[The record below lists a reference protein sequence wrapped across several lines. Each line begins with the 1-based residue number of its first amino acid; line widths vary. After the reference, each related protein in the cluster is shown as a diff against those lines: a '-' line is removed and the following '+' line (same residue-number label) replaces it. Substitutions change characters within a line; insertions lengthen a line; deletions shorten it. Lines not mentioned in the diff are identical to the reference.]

1 MICIKNFETPI
12 EGNKVYPNAFLNQD
26 HMFSSLKQF
35 IHICFLLFFI
45 LVGCSR
51 DENGSKTVIQGSGE
65 FIHLNTAGAISPK
78 TRFLQYYE
86 ESNNAWLLFGNED
99 INEAILYELPSGKI
113 EKRIKF
119 DMRGSNRIGVYKG
132 AFIHNFD
139 SIFVISGTYYTEFFL
154 IDTTGTVKGKFS
166 VASINN
172 GEFHSGLVPLY
183 CHLSMET
190 VFRNG
195 LLNLNTDV
203 MAAISN
209 ADLHTQSICISYD
222 IGKGELVDRFK
233 YPEFDDTY
241 KSPLG
246 YYSRTHNGSD
256 LIYSFR
262 RLDDLYI
269 LKENGAYEIIPCQ
282 SQFQRQDL
290 DWINIR
296 TDPIVI
302 QKKRGVENP
311 RYGSI
316 IFDKYRKLFY
326 RIYKPGYKLKT
337 GESADQYSEYPP
349 LFSIMVLDGNLTL
362 IGETLMPI
370 NTYDPEMAFITRDG
384 LFLALHPNH
393 PKYDPD
399 SLAFEKMIVLDN

>member
-1 MICIKNFETPI
+1 MHRVILRFALFLSIVLCGCKKANTETSLRIK
-12 EGNKVYPNAFLNQD
+12 
-26 HMFSSLKQF
+26 
-35 IHICFLLFFI
+35 
-45 LVGCSR
+45 
-51 DENGSKTVIQGSGE
+51 GSGD
-65 FIHLNTAGAISPK
+65 FIHLNTAGSISPK

-86 ESNNAWLLFGNED
+86 EPQKAWLLFGNED

-113 EKRIKF
+113 EKRMKF
-119 DMRGSNRIGVYKG
+119 DMRGSNRIGIYKG

-154 IDTTGTVKGKFS
+154 IDTAGTVKDKFS
-166 VASINN
+166 VESINN
-172 GEFHSGLVPLY
+172 GEFHNGLVPLY

-222 IGKGELVDRFK
+222 IGKGELIERFK

-246 YYSRTHNGSD
+246 YYSRAHNGSD
-256 LIYSFR
+256 FIYSFR

-269 LKENGAYEIIPCQ
+269 LKGNGAYEIMPCQ
-282 SQFQRQDL
+282 SQFRRQDL
-290 DWINIR
+290 DWINNR

-316 IFDKYRKLFY
+316 MFDKYRKLFY
-326 RIYKPGYKLKT
+326 RIFKPGYKLKT
-337 GESADQYSEYPP
+337 GDSADQYSEYPP
-349 LFSIMVLDGNLTL
+349 LFSLMVIDENLTL
-362 IGETLMPI
+362 IGETLMPM

-384 LFLALHPNH
+384 LFLALHPDN
-393 PKYDPD
+393 PKYNPD
-399 SLAFEKMIVLDN
+399 SLAFERMMITDN